1 MFQSF
6 QSCKDSDF
14 SLEKKRKKINL
25 SAVWFLFGTGHCD
38 KWTKPSSSNVIAN
51 HAASIASE
59 EKLDIYAG
67 KLGQY
72 KQGLCFGQIGH
83 WSSKQVIIKLFFYL
97 NESNVEK

>member
-14 SLEKKRKKINL
+14 SLEKKGKKLTFLLFDFFLVQGIVINEL
-25 SAVWFLFGTGHCD
+25 NQVLQT
-38 KWTKPSSSNVIAN
+38 VIAN

-83 WSSKQVIIKLFFYL
+83 WSSKQVNIKRFFYL